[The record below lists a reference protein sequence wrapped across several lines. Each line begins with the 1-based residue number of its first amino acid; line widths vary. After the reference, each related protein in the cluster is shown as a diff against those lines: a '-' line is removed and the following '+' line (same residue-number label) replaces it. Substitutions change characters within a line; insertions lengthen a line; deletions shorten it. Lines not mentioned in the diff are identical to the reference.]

1 MSSVEVGQHG
11 GSFKDRLAEALVSQA
26 SRQLHAEGVHLIAKN
41 GQVLGKPGKLLN
53 HGAMAALSAEIGG
66 GDRIGAAA
74 GAFAA
79 ELAAIELADNYYID
93 SSNREQKIL
102 DTSRVIGGLAGAL
115 ASGTAEGAYSG
126 ADAGVIAVQNNFL
139 SVKDVM
145 DMKKE
150 LEKADKSRTDKQV
163 IYQNPIYSTNY
174 H

>member
-1 MSSVEVGQHG
+1 M
-11 GSFKDRLAEALVSQA
+11 
-26 SRQLHAEGVHLIAKN
+26 
-41 GQVLGKPGKLLN
+41 
-53 HGAMAALSAEIGG
+53 SAEIGG
-66 GDRIGAAA
+66 GDLIGAAA

-102 DTSRVIGGLAGAL
+102 NTSRVIGGLAGVL
-115 ASGTAEGAYSG
+115 ASGTAEDDYSG
-126 ADAGVIAVQNNFL
+126 ADAGMIAVQNNFL

-163 IYQNPIYSTNY
+163 ISQNPIYSTNY
-174 H
+174 Y